1 MALGCRRSVCPKEA
15 AELVSA
21 VRRWLCWVVPAAGQ
35 GRGRSRPPARVR
47 PLRTSPGIRR
57 GSGTVCSREYAV
69 TFANV
74 AVGVR
79 AVGILYSQTMICGM
93 KTGVFQLK
101 IKMSA

>member
-1 MALGCRRSVCPKEA
+1 MSQEGSRGGECRAAPAVVGGSCSRAGGGDAHGRPALSVP
-15 AELVSA
+15 S
-21 VRRWLCWVVPAAGQ
+21 GH
-35 GRGRSRPPARVR
+35 PPGV
-47 PLRTSPGIRR
+47 RR